1 MSRVMKA
8 VPLVVLF
15 ALIIAV
21 PSVWANWV
29 QDGVVLCN
37 WTWHQHAPTITSDGA
52 GGAIVTW
59 MDYRSGNNYDIYAQR
74 VNASGSV
81 QWTANGVALCTATGD
96 QLYPTITSD
105 GAGGAIVTWYD
116 QRSATG
122 YDIYTQRVN
131 ALGAVQWTANGVA
144 LCTATGDQYHPM
156 IVSDGAGGAIVTWYD
171 GRIAGN
177 DIYVQRVNASGAVQW
192 TANGVALC
200 TATGIQWYPA
210 ITSDGAG
217 GAIVTWYDQRGG
229 TYGIYA
235 QRVDASGAIQWTA
248 DGVALCTATWNEIWP
263 TITSDGA
270 GGAVVTW
277 MDDRSASYD
286 IYAQRVNASGAVQ
299 WTTDGVAI
307 CTATG
312 DQAGPTI
319 VSDGAGGGIVTWY
332 DGRSENA
339 HIYAQRVNASGAVQ
353 WTANGKALCT
363 ATGDQLY
370 PTITSDGAGG
380 AIVTWVDFRS
390 GSYNAD
396 IYAQRVN
403 DSGAV
408 QWTANGVALCTA
420 TGDQWSPTIVSD
432 CAGGGIV
439 TWQDYRSGS
448 NYDVYAQRVDA
459 AGHSV
464 VATLLQNYATTFS
477 GDRIAI
483 TWTLSEIDEG
493 IEFSV
498 ERATASDGPFI
509 ELPSSAVR
517 RDGLSFTFT
526 DSNWQPNMSYWYR
539 VECQIG
545 NERKVLF
552 ETGPVATP
560 ALPLTLYQNSP
571 NPFNPSTTIGYYLP
585 EKCRVR
591 LEIYGISGRRIA
603 SLVNREQEKDRYAI
617 EWNGKDEHGNS
628 VASGIYFYKL
638 IAGKKTVSRK
648 MVLIR

>member
-59 MDYRSGNNYDIYAQR
+59 MDYRNGNNYDIYAQR

-105 GAGGAIVTWYD
+105 GAGGAIVTWMDY
-116 QRSATG
+116 RSATG

-277 MDDRSASYD
+277 MDDRNASYD

>member
-59 MDYRSGNNYDIYAQR
+59 MDYRNGNNYDIYAQR

-105 GAGGAIVTWYD
+105 GAGGAIVTWMDY
-116 QRSATG
+116 RSATG

-177 DIYVQRVNASGAVQW
+177 DIYAQRVDASGTVQW

-270 GGAVVTW
+270 GGAVITW
-277 MDDRSASYD
+277 MDDRSGNYD

>member
-59 MDYRSGNNYDIYAQR
+59 MDYRNGNNYDIYAQR

-105 GAGGAIVTWYD
+105 GAGGAIVTWMDY
-116 QRSATG
+116 RSATG

-177 DIYVQRVNASGAVQW
+177 DIYAQRVDASGTVQW

>member
-59 MDYRSGNNYDIYAQR
+59 MDYRNGNNYDIYAQR
-74 VNASGSV
+74 VNASGS
-81 QWTANGVALCTATGD
+81 
-96 QLYPTITSD
+96 
-105 GAGGAIVTWYD
+105 
-116 QRSATG
+116 
-122 YDIYTQRVN
+122 
-131 ALGAVQWTANGVA
+131 VQWTANGVA

-171 GRIAGN
+171 GRIAGK
-177 DIYVQRVNASGAVQW
+177 D
-192 TANGVALC
+192 
-200 TATGIQWYPA
+200 
-210 ITSDGAG
+210 
-217 GAIVTWYDQRGG
+217 
-229 TYGIYA
+229 IYA

-248 DGVALCTATWNEIWP
+248 DGVALCTATWNVIWP

>member
-59 MDYRSGNNYDIYAQR
+59 MDYRNGNNYDIYAQR

-105 GAGGAIVTWYD
+105 GAGGAIVTWMDY
-116 QRSATG
+116 RSATG

-270 GGAVVTW
+270 GGAVITW
-277 MDDRSASYD
+277 MDDRSGNYD

>member
-59 MDYRSGNNYDIYAQR
+59 MDYRNGNNYDIYAQR

-177 DIYVQRVNASGAVQW
+177 DIYAQRVDASGTVQW